1 MKKILFPTDF
11 SDNALHASLYAA
23 MLANRL
29 DAEIVMLNV
38 YSIPVFTEFQ
48 VPYSDENFYLYGKK
62 EAEDN
67 LKEFVTKFIHKTH
80 ISKERVNELI
90 RYGNAADNIVE
101 TANNIHA
108 DMIVIGTK
116 GASNI
121 LDKWLGTNA
130 QKVMENAKCPVWI
143 IPNDTEINFPK
154 TILYAADFKEDEE
167 LAMNKILTIA
177 KPLEATCKVIHIHE
191 YVEMNINHEVQHM
204 VNSLE
209 NTFEDDDVTFKNLN
223 RGDVVKGLETY
234 LSTTKPDV
242 LAMAIHEKSFLN
254 KIFISSVSEHF
265 VYKGKLPMLTF
276 RK

>member
-29 DAEIVMLNV
+29 DAEIVILNV
-38 YSIPVFTEFQ
+38 YSMPIFTEFQ

-80 ISKERVNELI
+80 FSKKQINELI
-90 RYGNAADNIVE
+90 RYGDTADNIVE

-143 IPNDTEINFPK
+143 IPNETEINFPK
-154 TILYAADFKEDEE
+154 TILYAADYKEDEE
-167 LAMNKILTIA
+167 DAMNKILTIA

-191 YVEMNINHEVQHM
+191 YVEMNINNEVQHM
-204 VNSLE
+204 VSSLE
-209 NTFEDDDVTFKNLN
+209 DTFEDDDVTFKNLN

-242 LAMAIHEKSFLN
+242 LAMAIHEKSLLN
-254 KIFISSVSEHF
+254 KIFITSVSEHF
-265 VYKGKLPMLTF
+265 VYEGKLPMLTF